1 MIELKII
8 KQMGNFAL
16 DVDIKSENKILGI
29 LGESGSGKSM
39 ILKSIAGLIEPDRG
53 YIKIKNKYFDSSK
66 NFSMKTEERK
76 VGYLFQ
82 SYALFPNMTAENNIY
97 FVCKDMDKTRDLL
110 KRVGLYDKKNLYP
123 RSLSGGQRQRL
134 AMARMLSLNPEL
146 ILLDEPFSALDSSMR
161 DEMEK
166 FIKDLISHYDIPTIL
181 VSHNKE
187 EVYRLCQDILIIKDG
202 KIEDVGSKDRVFFQ
216 PKNKYSAKLVGFDIF
231 LDKEDQKD
239 LILKEDVDSYI
250 GLKSKDIKIIK
261 GENFLVESKD
271 EELEI
276 YSYKLSNKKT
286 KRKIFI
292 KSNQDLKVGQGVD
305 LEVSK
310 FVEIK
315 S

>member
-1 MIELKII
+1 MIEIKIK
-8 KQMGNFAL
+8 KQIGNFDL

-82 SYALFPNMTAENNIY
+82 SYALFPNMTAEDNIY
-97 FVCKDMDKTRDLL
+97 FVCKDKLKTKDLL

-187 EVYRLCQDILIIKDG
+187 EVYRLCQDILIIRDG
-202 KIEDVGSKDRVFFQ
+202 KIEDFGSKDRVFFQ

-250 GLKSKDIKIIK
+250 SLKSKDIKIIK

>member
-1 MIELKII
+1 MIEIKIK
-8 KQMGNFAL
+8 KQIGNFDL

-53 YIKIKNKYFDSSK
+53 YIKIKNKYYDSSK

-82 SYALFPNMTAENNIY
+82 SYALFPNMTAEDNIY
-97 FVCKDMDKTRDLL
+97 FVCKDKSKTKDLL
-110 KRVGLYDKKNLYP
+110 NRVGLYDKKNLYP

-134 AMARMLSLNPEL
+134 AMARMLSLDPDL
-146 ILLDEPFSALDSSMR
+146 VLLDEPFSALDSSMR

-187 EVYRLCQDILIIKDG
+187 EVYRLCQDILIIRDG
-202 KIEDVGSKDRVFFQ
+202 KIEDFGSKDRVFFQ

-250 GLKSKDIKIIK
+250 SLKSKDIKIIK

>member
-53 YIKIKNKYFDSSK
+53 YIKIKNKYYDSSK

-110 KRVGLYDKKNLYP
+110 KRVGLYDKNLYP

-187 EVYRLCQDILIIKDG
+187 EVYRLCQDILIIRDG
-202 KIEDVGSKDRVFFQ
+202 KIEDFGSKDRVFFQ

-250 GLKSKDIKIIK
+250 SLKSKDIKIIK

-286 KRKIFI
+286 K
-292 KSNQDLKVGQGVD
+292 
-305 LEVSK
+305 EK
-310 FVEIK
+310 F

>member
-187 EVYRLCQDILIIKDG
+187 EVYRLCQDILIIRDG

>member
-187 EVYRLCQDILIIKDG
+187 EVYRLCQDILIIRDG

-271 EELEI
+271 KELEI